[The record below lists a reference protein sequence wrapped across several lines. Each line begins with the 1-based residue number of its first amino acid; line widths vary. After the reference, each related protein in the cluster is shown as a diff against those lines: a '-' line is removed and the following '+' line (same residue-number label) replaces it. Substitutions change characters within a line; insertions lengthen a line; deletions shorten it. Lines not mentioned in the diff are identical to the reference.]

1 MENKK
6 RALFIDRDGTLIVE
20 PPVDFQV
27 DSLQKLEFI
36 PGVLRNMHFI
46 ASTLDFELVM
56 VTNQDGLGT
65 PSFPTSDF
73 LPPHEKMLQTF
84 KGEGVEFDDI
94 IIDRTFEKSISRR
107 VNRARHCSGNIWMAV
122 TTSKILS

>member
-27 DSLQKLEFI
+27 DSLQKLEFV

-73 LPPHEKMLQTF
+73 LPPHENDVADVQ
-84 KGEGVEFDDI
+84 GRGRGV
-94 IIDRTFEKSISRR
+94 
-107 VNRARHCSGNIWMAV
+107 
-122 TTSKILS
+122 